1 MKNYY
6 QILGLPFGANAADIK
21 SAYRKLA
28 FQYHPDKTAGNK
40 IAQEKFI
47 EITEAYNVLS
57 NKNKSYVYHIEY
69 NDFINQRQAPKTF
82 SFQDYHKDP
91 KQYPRQPMASASKA
105 EIDKRGL
112 VAVMAVFLVI
122 LIITFIFRQ
131 NHPEENKVFLIEDKS
146 SSVTDIHH
154 KLTKEEYY
162 MLVAQ
167 EYIESHD
174 STLLKIKNVDSI
186 MLVLDSLINLH

>member
-1 MKNYY
+1 
-6 QILGLPFGANAADIK
+6 
-21 SAYRKLA
+21 
-28 FQYHPDKTAGNK
+28 
-40 IAQEKFI
+40 
-47 EITEAYNVLS
+47 
-57 NKNKSYVYHIEY
+57 
-69 NDFINQRQAPKTF
+69 
-82 SFQDYHKDP
+82 
-91 KQYPRQPMASASKA
+91 MASASKA

-122 LIITFIFRQ
+122 LIITFMFRQ

-167 EYIESHD
+167 EYIESRD